1 MKRYLIVFLLLVSV
15 SYCAYGVPGLGALR
29 GARQD
34 IVGVY
39 PALANLCLIVGA
51 LVGTIGGL
59 RIYIIWNRGDRNIE
73 FEVLGWVGSCLF
85 LVLSGAFIKALLL

>member
-1 MKRYLIVFLLLVSV
+1 MKKTLIVFLLLISC
-15 SYCAYGVPGLGALR
+15 CAYGVPGLGALR

-59 RIYIIWNRGDRNIE
+59 RIYIIWNRGDRNIG
-73 FEVLGWVGSCLF
+73 FEILGWFGSCLF